1 MCEVAEVSKITV
13 APNDV
18 LVVRVKGRLT
28 KDMASEV
35 RKQFEMVFDG
45 CDLKPRVM
53 IVDDGIDL
61 SVISM
66 GQVARLG

>member
-45 CDLKPRVM
+45 CDFKPRVM

-66 GQVARLG
+66 TQGSGA